1 MSKKISP
8 TNEINQAP
16 ASIKEIS
23 LSQAILAPLDALFKA
38 QVHAA
43 RSFLN
48 LLLQIGYPHVELE
61 EKGKAKDE
69 VAIKDEKKVYT
80 QDFYFEDQEGKKMKI
95 SIPSLALIPI
105 TPLTIDNASFKL
117 NFKVSNTGT
126 HSQMQTSEEDSL
138 NKEHV
143 NWNES
148 NRPWFLVKEPVSF
161 NGNIAPNQGVQ
172 SEVSDS
178 SSSVINIEIN
188 LVRQPLPA
196 GLEKLLASLQ
206 QSSQLTHL

>member
-16 ASIKEIS
+16 ASITEIS

-80 QDFYFEDQEGKKMKI
+80 QDFFFEDPEGKKMKI

-117 NFKVSNTGT
+117 NFKVSNTGKHT
-126 HSQMQTSEEDSL
+126 QMQASEEDSL
-138 NKEHV
+138 KKE
-143 NWNES
+143 NADWDES
-148 NRPWFLVKEPVSF
+148 NRPWFLVKDPVSF
-161 NGNIAPNQGVQ
+161 KGNIAPNQEVQ
-172 SEVSDS
+172 SEVSEN

-196 GLEKLLASLQ
+196 GLEKLLTSLQ